1 MERRN
6 VLTLGRQDP
15 EFIAAA
21 FTDASRN
28 RRMIESRR
36 LDIVIDGRP
45 LRYWWRDWEQPEWQ
59 EEIPVADLVT
69 KLSPT
74 SARGT
79 LRQLNQLQG
88 PGAGH
93 TPSRAELFYCPAC
106 FDITDGILTVEISR
120 TMEAVTWRALGCKD
134 EQQDGGEGAL
144 TPNATDFTFDP
155 VAYDSVFTQA
165 RAKFSRGRCSEWI
178 SRWWSGPMRPCEHSP

>member
-6 VLTLGRQDP
+6 GLTLEPQDP

-69 KLSPT
+69 KLSPL
-74 SARGT
+74 ARRSSVPVRRCIPRS
-79 LRQLNQLQG
+79 LHAWALLL
-88 PGAGH
+88 
-93 TPSRAELFYCPAC
+93 PSRISCQYFVSRSVRRCCAAE
-106 FDITDGILTVEISR
+106 TVEAS
-120 TMEAVTWRALGCKD
+120 A
-134 EQQDGGEGAL
+134 
-144 TPNATDFTFDP
+144 
-155 VAYDSVFTQA
+155 
-165 RAKFSRGRCSEWI
+165 
-178 SRWWSGPMRPCEHSP
+178 WSA